1 MVLLT
6 SSLIIGFIRLCLIVL
21 FVFYL
26 YKKFLR
32 VSPLNFLDFIVQNW
46 FRYGTAYLLIA
57 LILTQL
63 NAYNLFNCFY
73 VFVFLL
79 CIDIIG
85 LKNIRQLKQYFGT
98 NVKIVFLQA
107 LRSVEQRKPLKQW
120 ITLHD
125 PIQEEEK
132 QHNKLVFMLVVVLAV
147 FTFLSRYFY
156 INYDNYSLSDPWIID
171 LERLI
176 RIDNQQWFGQDFNPI
191 GELAVLNFYAKI
203 ANISPEIALQFASIL
218 EAILLSIVLFW
229 TMQKIT
235 TSKFIAPLIGTLYF
249 VLVYVLSPV
258 NVYYLLQTNSI
269 LMALTFAIPTFI
281 YAMKPELLKMSPT
294 TFYTSFFVA
303 FFAIGLT
310 DFFVFFIVMP
320 MFLVVLLLVSIP
332 NQFRKAVSI
341 MACYI
346 AAVLVYLIMYQ
357 MIAQSKQL
365 ELASFFKT
373 NMVSMSA
380 YSYFPQLI
388 VPLKTI
394 VKYLQY
400 GSIVAFVLALS
411 LQLLKIEKLR
421 CTLLFLLFFNAII
434 VLAEMKYSWVDV
446 EKIKVLFIVLFP
458 LIIGLLVALV
468 LYVFQIVTKPLSK
481 LQPLSILLILVTMV
495 FYSFKYQEEPIKK
508 LKKADV
514 IPKEILFGY
523 DKIAQVFYNN
533 TYTIVNDPSTQ
544 VISTN
549 RHGFMNYDYFIANY
563 LTKDSI
569 YDKNKKNK
577 LFLSSNPDVVLP
589 KSVLVFV
596 INATDKKEHNLYA
609 DNAKLTKTVLNTLQ
623 QLKQRGRTIQI
634 FYQSNRITIYEIINV
649 PGASKMRDLVFT
661 KR

>member
-21 FVFYL
+21 FVYYL
-26 YKKFLR
+26 YKKLLR
-32 VSPLNFLDFIVQNW
+32 FSPLNFLDFIVQNW
-46 FRYGTAYLLIA
+46 FRFGTAYIVVA

-73 VFVFLL
+73 VFIFLIS
-79 CIDIIG
+79 IDVIG
-85 LKNIRQLKQYFGT
+85 LKNIRQLKHYFGT

-125 PIQEEEK
+125 PLQEDEK

-171 LERLI
+171 LQRMI
-176 RIDNQQWFGQDFNPI
+176 RIDNQQWFGQDYNPI

-218 EAILLSIVLFW
+218 ESILITILLFW
-229 TMQKIT
+229 SLHKIT
-235 TSKFIAPLIGTLYF
+235 SSKFNAPLIATLLF
-249 VLVYVLSPV
+249 VLVYVLSPI

-269 LMALTFAIPTFI
+269 LMALTFAIPTFVF
-281 YAMKPELLKMSPT
+281 AMKPELLKMSPT

-310 DFFVFFIVMP
+310 DFFVFFIVVPLFMA
-320 MFLVVLLLVSIP
+320 VLILTSIP
-332 NQFRKAVSI
+332 KQFKKAI
-341 MACYI
+341 KILACYM
-346 AAVLVYLIMYQ
+346 AAVLVYLIIYLI
-357 MIAQSKQL
+357 IAQSKQL
-365 ELASFFKT
+365 ELISFFKT
-373 NMVSMSA
+373 NLVSMSA
-380 YSYFPQLI
+380 YSYFPLLI

-394 VKYLQY
+394 VMYLQY
-400 GSIVAFVLALS
+400 GSIGALILTFG
-411 LQLLKIEKLR
+411 LQLFKKGSWIN
-421 CTLLFLLFFNAII
+421 TLIFLLFFNALII
-434 VLAEMKYSWVDV
+434 LAEMKYSWVDV
-446 EKIKVLFIVLFP
+446 EKIKVLFIVMFP
-458 LIIGLLVALV
+458 LVIGLLIALV
-468 LYVFQIVTKPLSK
+468 LYLFQFVTRPLVK
-481 LQPLSILLILVTMV
+481 LQPLSILLILVAMV
-495 FYSFKYQEEPIKK
+495 FYSFKYQEKPIKN
-508 LKKADV
+508 LKRADR

-523 DKIAQVFYNN
+523 DKIAQVFYDN

-577 LFLSSNPDVVLP
+577 LFLLSNPDVVLP
-589 KSVLVFV
+589 KSVLIFV
-596 INATDKKEHNLYA
+596 VNPTDDNEHNLYA
-609 DNAKLTKTVLNTLQ
+609 DNAKLTKTVLKTLQ
-623 QLKQRGRTIQI
+623 QLKQRGRTIHV
-634 FYQSNRITIYEIINV
+634 FHQSNRITIYEIINV